1 MAQQRMIPAVSYYEY
16 FRHSTPGYPGPHA
29 SRASRTPKTDL
40 EKFSFARFPRRHA
53 ANTGEPRADP
63 ALYEPRLRPARA
75 TGWPLNLKR
84 RSMREM
90 SGEEDALDLLRP
102 AGILKPQV
110 KQVA

>member
-1 MAQQRMIPAVSYYEY
+1 MAIHLPGVSGPARLPRLPNPNS
-16 FRHSTPGYPGPHA
+16 
-29 SRASRTPKTDL
+29 L
-40 EKFSFARFPRRHA
+40 EKFSFARRHA
-53 ANTGEPRADP
+53 ANTGEPRADS

-90 SGEEDALDLLRP
+90 SGEEDALDLLRR
-102 AGILKPQV
+102 AGILKPRL